1 MAGLSIKDAL
11 RVLRSRGFSSQAPNH
26 LSSMVFTPN
35 VLIGH
40 YYLIEKRSPACER
53 VFGRPDNVV
62 LAFSTCHG
70 SFEILVACFVIRS
83 RNGDILTSEDH
94 SSPRGESA

>member
-1 MAGLSIKDAL
+1 MTGLSIKDAP

-40 YYLIEKRSPACER
+40 YYLIEKRSPACEQ

-70 SFEILVACFVIRS
+70 SFEILVACFTREDLGDLPIRQ
-83 RNGDILTSEDH
+83 LT
-94 SSPRGESA
+94 A